1 MRLSGANRTIKLSI
15 IWVIEESALIRFGED
30 LREAIGTVA
39 IKAND
44 ITVKDTSIYFFMG
57 WYLTQ
62 GCQREQ
68 LKKYVNWNWTFKIWI
83 KLFILGKLITKK
95 LNIV

>member
-1 MRLSGANRTIKLSI
+1 MRLSGANRTVKLSI
-15 IWVIEESALIRFGED
+15 IWVIEESALIRFEED

-57 WYLTQ
+57 
-62 GCQREQ
+62 
-68 LKKYVNWNWTFKIWI
+68 
-83 KLFILGKLITKK
+83 
-95 LNIV
+95 